1 MLNKLLFWRLERT
14 QAARDKWMHIAINLR
29 SDLEVMSERLKDLY
43 KDKGNLIDKNHEL
56 RTGIKAAID
65 ALYGK
70 AGGATDS
77 EKMDDCEE
85 ILKNLIGE
93 VE

>member
-1 MLNKLLFWRLERT
+1 MLNKLLCRKLERT
-14 QAARDKWMHIAINLR
+14 RSARDKWMHSAINLR
-29 SDLEVMSERLKDLY
+29 SDLDVMSERLRDLY
-43 KDKGNLIDKNHEL
+43 KDKGNLIDENFDL
-56 RTGIKAAID
+56 RNGIKAAID

-93 VE
+93 AE